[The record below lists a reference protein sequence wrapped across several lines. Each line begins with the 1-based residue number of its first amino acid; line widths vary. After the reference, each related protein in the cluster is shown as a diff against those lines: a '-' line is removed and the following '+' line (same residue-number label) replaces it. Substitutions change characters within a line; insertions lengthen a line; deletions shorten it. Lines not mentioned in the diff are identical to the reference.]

1 MPVTRPSSTRRPA
14 AVATVAAAVVALLA
28 TCLVLTSSLPASAR
42 GVRVRHAL
50 FGVHDGS
57 LRSFSSV
64 HEGSI
69 RLWDAGVTWEQ
80 IETSK
85 HHYSWARLD
94 QLVAAAQAAHAEVT
108 FPIAMTPRFYASAPT
123 KPPRTMA
130 PFKRFVHAVMKRYRV
145 FHGARGISSYQVWNE
160 ANIINFWTG
169 NQVQMARLAR
179 AVDRVRDKV
188 DPKARVIS
196 PPMTMRLGYQ
206 ADWLK
211 KFYAVHLGGTP
222 VWRHFDTIALN
233 LYPLPTY
240 GRRAGTPEDSMT
252 LLAQARHLL
261 RRDHVPGSKPIW
273 NTEVNYGL
281 LSGKDGGKP
290 AKKITDKLQASYI
303 VRTYLLNAARGVKRV
318 FWYRYDMS
326 RVGGGG
332 PLGNTILSNPSNPAK
347 VTAAGHAF
355 VRAQRWMHGTVVGSK
370 GASPCAKDRHGTYH
384 CVVRD
389 ASGTRRIYW
398 NPFHTA
404 NVRLAGNAHHLQAV
418 LGSRNTVRPHATIR
432 VGRAPVMVSG

>member
-1 MPVTRPSSTRRPA
+1 MLMNRTRTRSATAAALAGLTVLGLLAATVGPA
-14 AVATVAAAVVALLA
+14 AA
-28 TCLVLTSSLPASAR
+28 
-42 GVRVRHAL
+42 GDVRVRHVL

-57 LRSFSSV
+57 LDSFSRV
-64 HEGSI
+64 DEGSI
-69 RLWDAGVTWEQ
+69 RLWDAGVQWQ
-80 IETSK
+80 DIEK
-85 HHYSWARLD
+85 RRGHYSWARLD
-94 QLVAAAQAAHAEVT
+94 QLVTAAQAAHTEVT
-108 FPIAMTPRFYASAPT
+108 FPVAMTPRFYASAPT
-123 KPPRTMA
+123 KPPRTVA

-145 FHGARGISSYQVWNE
+145 FHGARGIANYQVWNE

-179 AVDRVRDKV
+179 AVDQVRDKV
-188 DPKARVIS
+188 DPKANVVA

-211 KFYAVHLGGTP
+211 KFYAVRIGGKA

-240 GRRAGTPEDSMT
+240 GHRAGTPEDSMA
-252 LLAQARHLL
+252 LLNQARHLL

-290 AKKITDKLQASYI
+290 AKRITDKLQASYV
-303 VRTYLLNAARGVKRV
+303 VRTYLLNAAHGVKRV
-318 FWYRYDMS
+318 YWYRYDMS
-326 RVGGGG
+326 RVPGGG
-332 PLGNTILSNPSNPAK
+332 PLGNTILSSPSDPAK

-355 VRAQRWMHGTVVGSK
+355 ARAQGWMHGTLVGTK
-370 GASPCAKDRHGTYH
+370 GQAPCAKDGHGTYR

-398 NPFHTA
+398 NPYRTA
-404 NVRLAGNAHHLQAV
+404 QVRLAANAHHLQAV
-418 LGSRNTVRPHATIR
+418 LGSRKTVRPHETIK
-432 VGRAPVMVSG
+432 VGRAPVMVSR